1 MFSLITT
8 TLELALIGS
17 LTVLG
22 LYLSYQTLNVCD
34 LSTDGCF
41 TLGAST
47 AAVVAL
53 HGHPYL
59 AIPAAMIAGILS
71 GLVVSLMQTYL
82 GINSLLS
89 GIILNTALYSVNIAV
104 MGNVS
109 LLNLN
114 KTETIYTNIRTL
126 LLNTPLSGCSFL
138 IIDLFFTAA
147 VIIFLNRFLQTRI
160 GLAIRATGDN
170 PFMVESSS
178 IDPRITS
185 IIALCISG
193 SFTALSGALLGLSQ
207 KSVNIDIGNG
217 MVTIA
222 LASLLIGRIICRKN
236 RRIIALICCVLGSL
250 VFRSV
255 YAVAL
260 RLNMP
265 AYMLKFVSALIVAGT
280 ICVPYLKQQ
289 LPFIIRKRAI
299 ARGEI
304 K

>member
-8 TLELALIGS
+8 TLELAFIGS
-17 LTVLG
+17 LTVLA
-22 LYLSYQTLNVCD
+22 LYLSYLTLNVCD

-47 AAVVAL
+47 AAVVSL
-53 HGHPYL
+53 SGHPFL
-59 AIPAAMIAGILS
+59 AVPAAMIAGILS
-71 GLVVSLMQTYL
+71 GLVVSVMQTYL

-89 GIILNTALYSVNIAV
+89 GIILNTALYSVNIFV
-104 MGNVS
+104 MGNTS

-114 KTETIYTNIRTL
+114 KTPTIYTAAKQLFENSF
-126 LLNTPLSGCSFL
+126 LSAVSFL
-138 IIDLFFTAA
+138 IVDIFFVCA
-147 VIIFLNRFLQTRI
+147 VVFFLYRFLKTRI
-160 GLAIRATGDN
+160 GLGIRATGDN
-170 PFMVESSS
+170 PFMVEASS

-222 LASLLIGRIICRKN
+222 LASLLIGRILYHGNNHAIG
-236 RRIIALICCVLGSL
+236 LPCCVLGSL

-255 YAVAL
+255 YAAAL
-260 RLNMP
+260 RMNMP
-265 AYMLKFVSALIVAGT
+265 AYMLKLVSACIVAVT
-280 ICVPYLKQQ
+280 ICVPYIRKQ
-289 LPFIIRKRAI
+289 LPFFARKRVI
-299 ARGEI
+299 ARGARS
-304 K
+304 